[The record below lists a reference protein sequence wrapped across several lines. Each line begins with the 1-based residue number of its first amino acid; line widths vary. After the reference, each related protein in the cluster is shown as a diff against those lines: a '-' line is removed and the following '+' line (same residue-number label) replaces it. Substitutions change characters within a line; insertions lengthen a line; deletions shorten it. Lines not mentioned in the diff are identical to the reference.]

1 MSERSK
7 LYTWICLTPFLILLA
22 IGVLFTI
29 TSSTPP
35 VTPALTLSAYLAVW
49 LAVWGVMRWLYDR
62 RRR

>member
-1 MSERSK
+1 MSECPKR
-7 LYTWICLTPFLILLA
+7 YTWICLTPFLILLA

-35 VTPALTLSAYLAVW
+35 HSPALTLFAYLTVF
-49 LAVWGVMRWLYDR
+49 LAVWGVMNWLFDR